1 MGSIQTKSTGDNRM
15 NDKFIDRVALRISSQ
30 LKKIYSNGYKIGDEV
45 YIPINS
51 VAYDSA
57 RVMSD
62 YCEYNGY
69 KCGGQ
74 YDAFRYWERWVRVDL
89 IKPKKVYDLLDEYHI
104 EDVYIR
110 KSIIEKSLEYYYED
124 LLSVSE

>member
-1 MGSIQTKSTGDNRM
+1 MIYFLLIFVRM
-15 NDKFIDRVALRISSQ
+15 NDKFIDRVSLRISSQ
-30 LKKIYSNGYKIGDEV
+30 LKKIYPNGYNIGDEV

-51 VAYDSA
+51 VAYEIA

-62 YCEYNGY
+62 YCGYNGY

-74 YDAFRYWERWVRVDL
+74 YDAFRYWSRWVSVDQ
-89 IKPKKVYDLLDEYHI
+89 IRPKKLYDILEEYHI
-104 EDVYIR
+104 EDILIK
-110 KSIIEKSLEYYYED
+110 KSIIEKTLEYYYED